1 MLKCLTCH
9 VSMEERRATTDS
21 PYAYG
26 LSGLKNVFLVGIAV
40 WKCPICGVEAPV
52 IPRTGDLHEL
62 IAKSLVEK
70 KDALQPDEVRFLRKN
85 SGFQANEFASLMGV
99 SATYY
104 SKVENGR
111 AKLGPAVDKLAR
123 IISTSASESYK
134 MRSMLLEIA
143 KTLKPARKKSVISK
157 KPVFKLER
165 NRWLQA
171 AA

>member
-9 VSMEERRATTDS
+9 TGMEERRATAGS
-21 PYAYG
+21 PYVYE
-26 LSGLKNVFLVGIAV
+26 LSGLKNVFLVGIV
-40 WKCPICGVEAPV
+40 VYTCPVCRVEAPV

-62 IAKSLVEK
+62 IAQSLVEK
-70 KDALQPDEVRFLRKN
+70 KSSLQADEVRFLRKN

-104 SKVENGR
+104 SKVENGHE
-111 AKLGPAVDKLAR
+111 KLSPSVDKLAR

-143 KTLKPARKKSVISK
+143 KTLKPARKKSVLAK

-171 AA
+171 VA